1 MNTQEKQEINTKIE
15 ELKKTIA
22 ELEAKVNEPEEQ
34 QTWEPHGKYFI
45 AINGCTDKI
54 GVNLTGYNSFI
65 SEQAAQYAADKLKPI
80 YKLLSYVTEF
90 DKEEYGDKNFLVC
103 KGKLDNVWI
112 CYDLISGDYCPDS
125 ILISKRCAEELVD
138 KLNKGLVKLD

>member
-22 ELEAKVNEPEEQ
+22 ELEAKVNEPEKQ
-34 QTWEPHGKYFI
+34 PWEPHGQYHVTHSLYGERCFI
-45 AINGCTDKI
+45 EDSVSDN
-54 GVNLTGYNSFI
+54 VFI
-65 SEQAAQYAADKLKPI
+65 SEEAAQYAADKLKPI

-90 DKEEYGDKNFLVC
+90 DKEEYGAKDTCIFKNLNIWVC
-103 KGKLDNVWI
+103 AKWI
-112 CYDLISGDYCPDS
+112 DLSFIDQVYM
-125 ILISKRCAEELVD
+125 SKRCAEELVD

>member
-34 QTWEPHGKYFI
+34 PWEPHGEWYVETSIDLVYSEMEDVKG
-45 AINGCTDKI
+45 INCFVSK
-54 GVNLTGYNSFI
+54 
-65 SEQAAQYAADKLKPI
+65 QAAQYAADKLKPT

-90 DKEEYGDKNFLVC
+90 DNPEYGEKSYLIRKYKDKFDFLKTSVYEEYVDAV
-103 KGKLDNVWI
+103 
-112 CYDLISGDYCPDS
+112 YM
-125 ILISKRCAEELVD
+125 SKRCAEELVD